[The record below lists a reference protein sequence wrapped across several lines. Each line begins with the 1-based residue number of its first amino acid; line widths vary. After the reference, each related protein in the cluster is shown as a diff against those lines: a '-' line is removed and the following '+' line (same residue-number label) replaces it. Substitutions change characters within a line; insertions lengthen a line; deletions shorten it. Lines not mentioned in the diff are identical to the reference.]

1 MPKFQP
7 SHKPGDTAEQCHHPD
22 IPEREGPRH
31 DLSREVGALA
41 CGPACPHYRGEL
53 DSQDTNMAPTQIESN
68 SMSGTTEKETTEK
81 DTDRGSLRIIVR
93 TKQSDVL
100 EIVHIDPLQKDKVHL
115 RHMIRKGMVPSAAVS
130 GPVIIVPAERTTSY
144 VTRRRAKV

>member
-22 IPEREGPRH
+22 IPEREDPRH
-31 DLSREVGALA
+31 YLSREVGALA
-41 CGPACPHYRGEL
+41 CGDACPYRGEL
-53 DSQDTNMAPTQIESN
+53 DSQDTNMTPTQVESS
-68 SMSGTTEKETTEK
+68 SMSDAIEK
-81 DTDRGSLRIIVR
+81 DSKNSLDRTSLRIKVR

-100 EIVHIDPLQKDKVHL
+100 EIVHIDPLQKDKVYL
-115 RHMIRKGMVPSAAVS
+115 RGMIRKGMVPSAAVR

-144 VTRRRAKV
+144 VTHRQAKV

>member
-7 SHKPGDTAEQCHHPD
+7 PHQPGDTAEQCHHPD
-22 IPEREGPRH
+22 IPEREYPRH

-41 CGPACPHYRGEL
+41 CGPARPYYREGL
-53 DSQDTNMAPTQIESN
+53 DGRDCSMAPTQIESN

-93 TKQSDVL
+93 TRPSGAIR
-100 EIVHIDPLQKDKVHL
+100 IVHIDKLQKDKVYL
-115 RHMIRKGMVPSAAVS
+115 RSMIRKGMVPSAAVK

-144 VTRRRAKV
+144 VTHRRAKV